1 MNFGFEWDPDKAE
14 ANVRKHGVSFDEA
27 TTVFG
32 DPFARTRPDP
42 LHSVDEDRWITLGES
57 EQGRLLVVVHTD
69 SDDEVIRIISARPPT
84 GREWRTYAE
93 SRRR

>member
-1 MNFGFEWDPDKAE
+1 MDFGFEWDPEKARSNE
-14 ANVRKHGVSFDEA
+14 RKHGVTFDEA
-27 TTVFG
+27 QTAFG

-42 LHSVDEDRWITLGES
+42 LHSREEYRWVTLGQS

-69 SDDEVIRIISARPPT
+69 RGETIRIISARPAT